1 MAKKFVLTEEE
12 KQEYIKKQKDEIEY
26 KKNKGKQKLSII
38 KFKLNILYMYTN

>member
-1 MAKKFVLTEEE
+1 MLFKTMTKLSEIINYVLN
-12 KQEYIKKQKDEIEY
+12 IEY